1 MLKEK
6 IKTLVNLAIYR
17 KGNITDKI
25 SPNWIKKDI
34 SEVIADIDKN
44 LKKSKNDT
52 EVVFVADK
60 DFSDKTYISI
70 KSADYADFKEFKQA
84 VKDTLICGACTIPS
98 ERYVFN

>member
-1 MLKEK
+1 MLKER

-17 KGNITDKI
+17 KGNIIDKI

-52 EVVFVADK
+52 EVTFVADK
-60 DFSDKTYISI
+60 NFSDKTYISI
-70 KSADYADFKEFKQA
+70 KSADYADFKEFKRA
-84 VKDTLICGACTIPS
+84 VKNTLVYGACTIPS
-98 ERYVFN
+98 ERYVF